1 MLIEP
6 PKKMSIYVKVSKFN
20 GNPVS
25 EKNLSAW
32 TNLRCFSGN
41 GDCENVVTNKKY
53 VDGEIILPEAQG
65 TDESGRHNVNN
76 DGDDEEFSEATKQ
89 PENSEAYVIQNHHD
103 SEILRSSV
111 LPITPAA
118 ISRLTFGE
126 NPFPNFSSSS
136 NSNNYVPQSISATAG
151 LLVDTEPIKHDVPSS
166 LTREDYLKLSLR
178 ADRIIKLV
186 NEKKDL
192 KSIRKIF
199 SADIVD
205 VATLSE
211 NDIRHDYFIF
221 LQTIKKQFPNDV
233 KIFADELA
241 TEANYEEFKDITASL
256 FSEFWIQ
263 VHAIIRDEY
272 LKEKKPKSE
281 SLDSKTRGNVSKIE
295 MKTKEKD
302 SGLRQRSSPIQR
314 TTKNPFNSFASEPI
328 STADLAISVEES
340 HFQSQPEDENA
351 EKTNLLHK
359 LRQTMAETFNANS
372 CLHEHRKACGACLC
386 FFWTEK
392 IHNCFFRYC
401 FGKSRTVRC
410 VFKCSACGHKF
421 CSYCSIFLFSLC
433 IFVLATTA
441 LFYNMFYFYNYPGW
455 TAWKTMNSYTVI
467 YGEVWKHTRVD
478 VSETVSSHQLWFR
491 TVHNLE
497 VSKQRWKRKLSELK
511 ISVDVIFDRFRME
524 ILTNVI
530 FFFEI
535 FRTTAIS
542 RHLNQNFSPICD

>member
-1 MLIEP
+1 M
-6 PKKMSIYVKVSKFN
+6 
-20 GNPVS
+20 
-25 EKNLSAW
+25 
-32 TNLRCFSGN
+32 RCFSGN
-41 GDCENVVTNKKY
+41 RECENEITNNKY
-53 VDGEIILPEAQG
+53 EADETNLPEAGG
-65 TDESGRHNVNN
+65 THESGTNCANN
-76 DGDDEEFSEATKQ
+76 EGDYKEFSETTLQ
-89 PENSEAYVIQNHHD
+89 PQNSVNAVIRDHPD
-103 SEILRSSV
+103 SQILRPSV
-111 LPITPAA
+111 LPITHAE

-126 NPFPNFSSSS
+126 SPFPNFSSSS
-136 NSNNYVPQSISATAG
+136 DSNSCVLQSIPDTAD
-151 LLVDTEPIKHDVPSS
+151 LLVETEPIKHDVPSS

-205 VATLSE
+205 VDTLSE

-241 TEANYEEFKDITASL
+241 TEANDEEFKDITGSL
-256 FSEFWIQ
+256 FSKFWIQ

-281 SLDSKTRGNVSKIE
+281 SLDSKIHGNVSEIE
-295 MKTKEKD
+295 LKTKEKD
-302 SGLRQRSSPIQR
+302 SGLRQRSPPLPGKM
-314 TTKNPFNSFASEPI
+314 KNSFNSFPLEPI

-351 EKTNLLHK
+351 EKTNLLNK

-372 CLHEHRKACGACLC
+372 CLHEHRKACGTCLF

-392 IHNCFFRYC
+392 INNCFFRYC

-433 IFVLATTA
+433 IFILATTA
-441 LFYNMFYFYNYPGW
+441 LFYNMFYFYNYPG
-455 TAWKTMNSYTVI
+455 
-467 YGEVWKHTRVD
+467 
-478 VSETVSSHQLWFR
+478 
-491 TVHNLE
+491 
-497 VSKQRWKRKLSELK
+497 
-511 ISVDVIFDRFRME
+511 
-524 ILTNVI
+524 
-530 FFFEI
+530 
-535 FRTTAIS
+535 
-542 RHLNQNFSPICD
+542 